1 MLSKSLSLSAEILI
15 KKHRTKT
22 AEKGAG
28 KMNSS
33 SVDTQ
38 ECVLNEQIARQVFDI
53 LPEDG
58 PLVII
63 VSNILKGEQV
73 HYWPSDTAR
82 FTNLGLTDGFLKDL
96 CSKLDDGVEPI
107 ITQLDDFSI
116 VATALV
122 TERTNCGYII
132 MALPHYNPES
142 TLANIGLVEIL
153 LSQVGLIAHL
163 IEQNNLLY
171 EHNMKQFASCVGR
184 NSNTMLN

>member
-1 MLSKSLSLSAEILI
+1 
-15 KKHRTKT
+15 
-22 AEKGAG
+22 
-28 KMNSS
+28 MNSS
-33 SVDTQ
+33 AVYTQ
-38 ECVLNEQIARQVFDI
+38 DCVLNEQIARQVFDI

-63 VSNILKGEQV
+63 VSRTLRGGPLN
-73 HYWPSDTAR
+73 YWPSDTER

-96 CSKLDDGVEPI
+96 CAKLDDGDEPI
-107 ITQLDDFSI
+107 ITQVNDFSI

-132 MALPHYNPES
+132 MALPQYTPES
-142 TLANIGLVEIL
+142 TLANLGLIEIL

-171 EHNMKQFASCVGR
+171 EHNMNQFASCVHA
-184 NSNTMLN
+184 NSDTMLN